1 MRRWNAFAPLALPE
15 EDVRRYANEMV
26 VVSRFSLR
34 SEPGWD
40 RGRALR
46 IGAVGEITYRA
57 LSRDRYWLSVLHL
70 LADYARFAG
79 VGAMTTMGMGQ
90 VRHVALQGKR

>member
-1 MRRWNAFAPLALPE
+1 VERLRPLALPE

-26 VVSRFSLR
+26 VVSRLSLR
-34 SEPGWD
+34 SAPSWD

-57 LSRDRYWLSVLHL
+57 LSHDRYWLSVLHL
-70 LADYARFAG
+70 LADCARFAG
-79 VGAMTTMGMGQ
+79 VGAMTTVGMGQ
-90 VRHVALQGKR
+90 VRVVR

>member
-1 MRRWNAFAPLALPE
+1 
-15 EDVRRYANEMV
+15 
-26 VVSRFSLR
+26 LR

-70 LADYARFAG
+70 LADHARLAG
-79 VGAMTTMGMGQ
+79 VGAMTAMGMGQ
-90 VRHVALQGKR
+90 VRHVGHQRKR